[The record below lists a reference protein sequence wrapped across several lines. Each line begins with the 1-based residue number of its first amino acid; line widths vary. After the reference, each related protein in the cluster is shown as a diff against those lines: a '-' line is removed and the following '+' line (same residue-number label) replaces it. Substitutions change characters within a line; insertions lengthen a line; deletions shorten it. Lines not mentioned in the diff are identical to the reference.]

1 MTVLHDIDLDVAP
14 GEVVALVGPS
24 GAGKS
29 TIVQL
34 IPRFYDVDSG
44 SVIIDGLD
52 VRNYAID
59 ELRARMAAVP
69 QEVQLF
75 SGSIAENLRI
85 AKPDATYPELVAA
98 CEAANA
104 HVFIREFPDRYES
117 LVGERGVKM
126 SGGQRQR
133 IAIARALLADPKIL
147 ILDEA
152 TSSLD
157 AESEGMVQEALDR
170 LMYGRT
176 TIVIAH
182 RLSTVIDADRLV
194 VVAAG
199 RIVDQGTHADLIDKD
214 GLYARLYA
222 KQLAV

>member
-1 MTVLHDIDLDVAP
+1 
-14 GEVVALVGPS
+14 
-24 GAGKS
+24 
-29 TIVQL
+29 
-34 IPRFYDVDSG
+34 
-44 SVIIDGLD
+44 
-52 VRNYAID
+52 
-59 ELRARMAAVP
+59 
-69 QEVQLF
+69 
-75 SGSIAENLRI
+75 
-85 AKPDATYPELVAA
+85 
-98 CEAANA
+98 
-104 HVFIREFPDRYES
+104 
-117 LVGERGVKM
+117 M